1 MSGGWKAGL
10 SVAVLL
16 IVLAGCTR
24 YQLAQPS
31 LYHLDNHYLFTTRTA
46 WNTTREYR
54 SMVWTK
60 SGENLDALYFF
71 EPTPNGQS
79 PFAPESQEKFP
90 PFRTN
95 MTVLDLRDFLT
106 TSLGNIGALDI
117 DYQSVKPIKLGE
129 TDGHRFDFTYR
140 RMSRLEMRGIALS
153 AIHDRRLY
161 FVLFM
166 AESSHYYA
174 AVIGE
179 VEEILASLR
188 VPAKAKP

>member
-10 SVAVLL
+10 SAAVLL
-16 IVLAGCTR
+16 VFLAGCTR
-24 YQLAQPS
+24 YQLAEPR
-31 LYHLDNHYLFTTRTA
+31 LYNFENHYLFKTRTA
-46 WNTTREYR
+46 WNTTSEYR
-54 SMVWTK
+54 AVMWTK
-60 SGENLDALYFF
+60 SGEILDALYFF

-106 TSLGNIGALDI
+106 TSLSNIKALDI
-117 DYQSVKPIKLGE
+117 EYQSAKPIKLGQ
-129 TDGHRFDFTYR
+129 TDAHRFDFTYR
-140 RMSRLEMRGIALS
+140 RKSRLEMRGIALL
-153 AIHDRRLY
+153 AIHDHHLY

-166 AESSHYYA
+166 AESSHYYGA
-174 AVIGE
+174 LIGE

-188 VPAKAKP
+188 VPAKAKS